1 MDFVRQGKRRKEKK
15 HPVTLYSLLEKVEND
30 SEKNLPW
37 FLDFAEA
44 YLDFTQFGG
53 QHTPNIQADI
63 VSQNEPNYH
72 FLQYKD
78 DGKHCVTRPINSDI
92 FIKARD
98 FSSARKTFESAL
110 AHIADIKDDAEIRS
124 VINKVIYTC
133 QQCIGCTLDAL
144 NNSNKAKKKNG
155 NYFEILIRN
164 TVKACGVNID
174 DKDEVVRLPES
185 SETMKFEHDI
195 ILLDKQMQEKAI
207 GQLKT
212 SSKDRIDK
220 IFLDKYM
227 YNKIKDVDI
236 PHFAIFLNDVQR
248 KENKNKA
255 LYGINSTFLPGHFK
269 AYTIALNPLDG
280 IYYLDL
286 RPAITKDTFLN
297 ERIKTF
303 DTFLVE
309 DMWNFLK

>member
-1 MDFVRQGKRRKEKK
+1 M
-15 HPVTLYSLLEKVEND
+15 TLYSLLEKVENNTTTKD
-30 SEKNLPW
+30 LTW
-37 FLDFAEA
+37 FLDIADE
-44 YLDFTQFGG
+44 YLNFTNFGETS
-53 QHTPNIQADI
+53 TPNIQADI
-63 VSQNEPNYH
+63 VSQNESNYH
-72 FLQYKD
+72 FIQYKD
-78 DGKHCVTRPINSDI
+78 DGHHCVTRPINSDI
-92 FIKARD
+92 FLKAKE
-98 FSSARKTFESAL
+98 FSIARKTFEDSL
-110 AHIADIKDDAEIRS
+110 PYIKEIKYDTDIRKI
-124 VINKVIYTC
+124 INQIIYTC

-164 TVKACGVNID
+164 TVKACGLNVD
-174 DKDEVVRLPES
+174 DKDEIVSLSDSE
-185 SETMKFEHDI
+185 ETMKFEHDI
-195 ILLDKQMQEKAI
+195 ILLNSENKEKAI

-227 YNKIKDVDI
+227 YNKLKEVDI

-269 AYTIALNPLDG
+269 AYTVALNPLDG
-280 IYYLDL
+280 VYYLDL

-303 DTFLVE
+303 DNFLVE
-309 DMWNFLK
+309 DMWKFIK

>member
-1 MDFVRQGKRRKEKK
+1 M
-15 HPVTLYSLLEKVEND
+15 TLYTLLGKVEDD
-30 SEKNLPW
+30 SSKNLAW
-37 FLDFAEA
+37 FLDFAEE
-44 YLDFTQFGG
+44 YLDFTKFGEST
-53 QHTPNIQADI
+53 TPNIQADI
-63 VSQNEPNYH
+63 VSQNESNYH
-72 FLQYKD
+72 FIQYKD
-78 DGKHCVTRPINSDI
+78 DGKHCVTRPINSSI

-98 FSSARKTFESAL
+98 FSKARQEFEKAIPNIRDIKKDIELRKTVNS
-110 AHIADIKDDAEIRS
+110 
-124 VINKVIYTC
+124 VIYTC

-155 NYFEILIRN
+155 NYFEILIRD
-164 TVKACGVNID
+164 TVKSCGINID
-174 DKDEVVRLPES
+174 DKDEILKLADS
-185 SETMKFEHDI
+185 NETMKFEHDI
-195 ILLDKQMQEKAI
+195 ILLNEKNEEKAI

-227 YNKIKDVDI
+227 YNKLKEINI

-280 IYYLDL
+280 VYYLDL
-286 RPAITKDTFLN
+286 RPAINKDKFLD

-303 DTFLVE
+303 DQFLVE
-309 DMWNFLK
+309 DMWNFID